1 MTFSYSKEFSS
12 SGFTDLENAFIC
24 EYLPL
29 ASGDAVK
36 VYLYGLFL
44 CQHPEFDGEIS
55 SVAKA
60 LQMSEQE
67 IKDCFTFWE
76 EFGLLSVVSTEP
88 FCVQYYPIRTISG
101 GKPRKF
107 KAEKYSD
114 FTKGVQ
120 ALIPS
125 RMISTGEYTEYY
137 TIMETYSI
145 KPEAMLMIVKY
156 CVDKKGTD
164 ISYKYVSKVAKDF
177 GNRGIISVDK
187 IEQEL
192 STYILRSSVI
202 DKILKAMGVKRQP
215 EIEDSTLLKKWTN
228 ELGFD
233 ADNIIFAAKK
243 LKKGNMQKLDEF
255 LLELYSIKSFSKE
268 EIADY
273 VNKKEEI
280 YNLAIKINKALAIY
294 VDVIDTVVDT
304 YTKKW
309 LSYGFTEESLLSIA
323 TYCFKTG
330 KNTVQDMD
338 DLVEHLRAKGYI
350 DLNSVYGYFEREK
363 TVEEFIK
370 KMLLLA
376 GVSRRPNSWDKDNY
390 NVWKTWNFS
399 DEMILEAAK
408 LSAGKSSPIAYI
420 NGILSNWKNKGMFNI
435 ADVTADSAIKEDNSQ
450 ESYNSYYEQK
460 RFNAQS
466 KAQKNMEKANSLDGF
481 MAIYSRIN
489 GIEKDLAFAEIA
501 GNAPLL
507 SELESEKVNLYKNAN
522 DLLKTI
528 GITLDDLSPRY
539 ECKKCNDTG
548 YVGTHRC
555 DCFKK
560 PIE

>member
-1 MTFSYSKEFSS
+1 MGCSYSKEFSLN
-12 SGFTDLENAFIC
+12 GFTDVENAFIS
-24 EYLPL
+24 EYVPL

-44 CQHPEFDGEIS
+44 CQHPELDGDLESI
-55 SVAKA
+55 AKA
-60 LQMSEQE
+60 LQMSANSV
-67 IKDCFTFWE
+67 KDCFTFWE
-76 EFGLLSVVSTEP
+76 EFGLLSVVSNEP
-88 FCVQYYPIRTISG
+88 FSVQYFPIRSG
-101 GKPRKF
+101 SFSKPRKY

-114 FTKGVQ
+114 FTKGLQ
-120 ALIPS
+120 AMIPT
-125 RMISTGEYTEYY
+125 RMISTSEYGEYFA
-137 TIMETYSI
+137 IMETYSI
-145 KPEAMLMIVKY
+145 KPDAMLLIVKY
-156 CVDKKGTD
+156 CVDKKGAD

-177 GNRGIISVDK
+177 GSRGIITIDK
-187 IEQEL
+187 VEEEL
-192 STYILRSSVI
+192 STYVLRSSVI
-202 DKILKAMGVKRQP
+202 EKILKALGLRRQP

-233 ADNIIFAAKK
+233 ADNVVFAAKK
-243 LKKGNMQKLDEF
+243 LKKGNMNRLDEF

-268 EIADY
+268 EISDY

-280 YNLAIKINKALAIY
+280 YALAIKINKALAVY

-309 LSYGFTEESLLSIA
+309 LSYGFTEESLLAIA
-323 TYCFKTG
+323 THSFKTG

-338 DLVEHLRAKGYI
+338 ELVEHLRYKGYI

-363 TVEEFIK
+363 TLEEFIK

-376 GVSRRPNSWDKDNY
+376 GVSRRPNSWDKENY

-408 LSAGKSSPIAYI
+408 LSAGKSSPIAYV
-420 NGILSNWKNKGMFNI
+420 NGILSNWKNNNIFNLSDLSSI
-435 ADVTADSAIKEDNSQ
+435 SAVNGDNSQ

-466 KAQKNMEKANSLDGF
+466 RAQKNMEKANSLDGF
-481 MAIYSRIN
+481 MEVYSRIN

-501 GNAPLL
+501 GNTSLL
-507 SELESEKVNLYKNAN
+507 SELEKEKIQLYEKAN
-522 DLLKTI
+522 GILKTV
-528 GITLDDLSPRY
+528 GISLDDLSPKY
-539 ECKKCNDTG
+539 ECQKCNDTG

-555 DCFKK
+555 DCYKK
-560 PIE
+560 